1 MAEKIT
7 QKQMF
12 TLIAEKCADDEQI
25 VEFCQAKIAQLDKR
39 KNAPRKTPEDV
50 LQRRQAVKDYLAGVE
65 KAAVKD
71 IADALGFTSPQVTG
85 AIRGLGD
92 AVVAEEGEKKSA
104 PKQYRLADAAATE
117 VDQF

>member
-25 VEFCQAKIAQLDKR
+25 VKFCQDRIAQLDKR
-39 KNAPRKTPEDV
+39 RNAPRKTPEDV
-50 LQRRQAVKDYLAGVE
+50 LQRRQAVLDYLGGVE

-104 PKQYRLADAAATE
+104 PKQYRLADAE
-117 VDQF
+117 VDEVEQF